1 MKQLDLPE
9 QVAEQPLT
17 SSAAQE
23 LVKQAVEVHMKVPEV
38 VHMKELVRQAVEVQ
52 MKAGEVVQSPE
63 LIEVVPAAVWVQ
75 TACTC
80 TSNPRSS

>member
-17 SSAAQE
+17 SAAAQ
-23 LVKQAVEVHMKVPEV
+23 
-38 VHMKELVRQAVEVQ
+38 ELVRQAVEVQ